1 MSLRL
6 AWGHSETPHPGAVLS
21 PFTSQVLG
29 REVGVGAGIGL
40 PSDLTDQHG
49 GNDVRGSPST
59 WYPSTIGLD
68 LSNRWKLGSPPV
80 CLKQDWKQ
88 VCPALSG

>member
-6 AWGHSETPHPGAVLS
+6 AWGHSETPPPHPGAVLS

-68 LSNRWKLGSPPV
+68 LSNRWR
-80 CLKQDWKQ
+80 Q